1 MTELRQFAFL
11 SRQLAVPVEAGLPR
25 HEGVCRVAPAA
36 LLVPASCSASH
47 KELAGGLAASMRF
60 GSMSTT
66 CTLCAQSIKD
76 MPVLQ
81 DGPPPGGFPS
91 VRYARRIPSTGP
103 AGFTLFAVT
112 ASIMA
117 YGFINVSLRPS
128 HAWWALTVTI
138 PFRAAIALHSFSAT
152 SPVCVA
158 VVRHAHHTQQPCNI
172 QVGQTNHEKRAA
184 KAEKKAARFAI
195 MPILQAEEDRR

>member
-1 MTELRQFAFL
+1 M
-11 SRQLAVPVEAGLPR
+11 
-25 HEGVCRVAPAA
+25 
-36 LLVPASCSASH
+36 
-47 KELAGGLAASMRF
+47 
-60 GSMSTT
+60 
-66 CTLCAQSIKD
+66 QSIKD

-117 YGFINVSLRPS
+117 YGFIKVSQHQYTKHGYVHIMHP
-128 HAWWALTVTI
+128 TN
-138 PFRAAIALHSFSAT
+138 IASACT
-152 SPVCVA
+152 CPWFEGSCVF
-158 VVRHAHHTQQPCNI
+158 

-184 KAEKKAARFAI
+184 KAEKKSARFAI

>member
-1 MTELRQFAFL
+1 MTETLR
-11 SRQLAVPVEAGLPR
+11 RGYPGM
-25 HEGVCRVAPAA
+25 
-36 LLVPASCSASH
+36 
-47 KELAGGLAASMRF
+47 K
-60 GSMSTT
+60 
-66 CTLCAQSIKD
+66 SIKD

-117 YGFINVSLRPS
+117 YGFIK
-128 HAWWALTVTI
+128 
-138 PFRAAIALHSFSAT
+138 
-152 SPVCVA
+152 
-158 VVRHAHHTQQPCNI
+158 
-172 QVGQTNHEKRAA
+172 VGQTNHEKRAA

-195 MPILQAEEDRR
+195 MPILQAEEDRRYVRAQEEFSRKEKELMKNVPGYVIGENLYSGGRWMPPAPRVGAWGGA